1 MTITAIFSSL
11 KLEKKIVELYSVSL
25 TWFSAAEIVT
35 HPLELVL
42 WGSGSTPMDQLLE
55 RWVVEKTSML
65 TEVPVWYAY
74 IGGSMPHLQLEI
86 SVVRYL
92 MPPPPIQEYV

>member
-1 MTITAIFSSL
+1 MVITAMLSL
-11 KLEKKIVELYSVSL
+11 PTLEREIVELYSASL

-35 HPLELVL
+35 HPLELAL

-55 RWVVEKTSML
+55 RWVVDKTSTL

-74 IGGSMPHLQLEI
+74 IGGAMPCLQPEI

-92 MPPPPIQEYV
+92 MLSPPIREYV